1 MANFAFYALHKLR
14 IKPSEFLEM
23 DDYEKAF
30 VIASI
35 QIRNDEEEKQH
46 KELEKQ
52 SKKGRRR

>member
-14 IKPSEFLEM
+14 IKPFEFLEM

-35 QIRNDEEEKQH
+35 QIKCDEDAKQA
-46 KELEKQ
+46 KEMEKQ

>member
-23 DDYEKAF
+23 DEYEKAF

-35 QIRNDEEEKQH
+35 QIKCDEDAKQAKEIEKQG
-46 KELEKQ
+46 
-52 SKKGRRR
+52 KKGRRR